1 MRILYSPSDQEGS
14 PIEVTRGRASVGDD
28 VVVPPIDLYET
39 DEGWV
44 LLADVPGAS
53 KDDLALEVDKGV
65 LTIHA
70 RVAKP
75 EQEGRAIH
83 EEFERGDYFRSFPLS
98 DQVDRTR
105 ITANITCG
113 VLTVVLPKAE
123 EARSR
128 KIVVE
133 AGD

>member
-1 MRILYSPSDQEGS
+1 MMQGSHAAGGGEGHPVEVVRERTADDGRI
-14 PIEVTRGRASVGDD
+14 
-28 VVVPPIDLYET
+28 VPPVDLYET

-44 LLADVPGAS
+44 LIADVPGAG

-65 LTIHA
+65 LTLHA
-70 RVAKP
+70 RVEKP
-75 EQEGRAIH
+75 EPEGRAIH
-83 EEFERGDYFRSFPLS
+83 EEFECCDYFRSFPLS
-98 DQVDRTR
+98 DHVDRTR

-123 EARSR
+123 EARPR